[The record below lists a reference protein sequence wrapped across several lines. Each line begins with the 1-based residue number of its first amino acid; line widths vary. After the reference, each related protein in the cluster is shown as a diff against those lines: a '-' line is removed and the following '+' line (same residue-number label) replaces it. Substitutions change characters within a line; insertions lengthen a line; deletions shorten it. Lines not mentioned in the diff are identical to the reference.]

1 MKRFLVAL
9 LFVTL
14 VSTSVFA
21 ATAIDS
27 GEILVFGKISDGSV
41 EFDVTSV
48 STIENKVLVDLIN
61 TQAVRSNG
69 LGVHIGSWTFAATQ
83 QVADDT
89 YTIAYS
95 WNDLAVSG
103 DTENVIEYELLEV
116 DESVEPDETVFKND
130 VAGKTTTLTMTAG
143 ANNEVRKILFRLT
156 ATGQAAADIAPPST
170 AYESTITIALSSN

>member
-61 TQAVRSNG
+61 IFFRAK
-69 LGVHIGSWTFAATQ
+69 
-83 QVADDT
+83 D
-89 YTIAYS
+89 
-95 WNDLAVSG
+95 VS
-103 DTENVIEYELLEV
+103 I
-116 DESVEPDETVFKND
+116 
-130 VAGKTTTLTMTAG
+130 
-143 ANNEVRKILFRLT
+143 
-156 ATGQAAADIAPPST
+156 
-170 AYESTITIALSSN
+170 